1 MASENR
7 GPTTAFILSLIGG
20 VLMIV
25 NGGMMF
31 LLFMNGLYGYGGFGG
46 MMGGYQGMMGSFG
59 VPFGS
64 MWGFSIIGLIAGVIV
79 IIGSITLNYRP
90 SEHTAWGAVILTFS
104 LISFLGMGGFYIG
117 AILGIIG
124 GTLAITNRQT

>member
-1 MASENR
+1 MAF
-7 GPTTAFILSLIGG
+7 ALSLVGG
-20 VLMIV
+20 ILMIAS
-25 NGGMMF
+25 GTMMYIMTAYIGSNF
-31 LLFMNGLYGYGGFGG
+31 GYFGG
-46 MMGGYQGMMGSFG
+46 MMGGYMGMMGSFG

-64 MWGFSIIGLIAGVIV
+64 MWGFSIIGLIAGGIV

-90 SEHTAWGAVILTFS
+90 SEPTAWRAVILSLS

>member
-1 MASENR
+1 MAF
-7 GPTTAFILSLIGG
+7 ALSLVGG
-20 VLMIV
+20 ILMIAS
-25 NGGMMF
+25 GTMMYIMTAYIGSNF
-31 LLFMNGLYGYGGFGG
+31 GYFGG
-46 MMGGYQGMMGSFG
+46 MMGGYMGMMGSFG

-124 GTLAITNRQT
+124 GTLAIANRQT

>member
-1 MASENR
+1 MSTERYPVMAF
-7 GPTTAFILSLIGG
+7 ALSLVGG
-20 VLMIV
+20 ILMIAS
-25 NGGMMF
+25 GTMMYIMTAYIGSNF
-31 LLFMNGLYGYGGFGG
+31 GYFGG
-46 MMGGYQGMMGSFG
+46 MMGGYMGMMGSFG

-124 GTLAITNRQT
+124 GTLAIANRQT

>member
-1 MASENR
+1 MSNERYPVMAF
-7 GPTTAFILSLIGG
+7 ALSLVGG
-20 VLMIV
+20 ILMIAS
-25 NGGMMF
+25 GTMMYIMTAYIGSNF
-31 LLFMNGLYGYGGFGG
+31 GYFGG
-46 MMGGYQGMMGSFG
+46 MMGGYSGMMGSFG
-59 VPFGS
+59 FPFGS

-124 GTLAITNRQT
+124 GTLAIANRHT